1 MTMANHPFHPRVF
14 NGSADF
20 QRDDCPGPCH
30 PEEYLNRQPSYPEV
44 GQVTEDF
51 NQYSSGIPNAAEH
64 IFGPD
69 QSSSGTRDITE
80 EFFDFDLYSK
90 QDEVTVTTET
100 SIEGDSLVHSAPS
113 ATQDQYTRT
122 ALDHEPETTEGTI
135 IAAASS
141 PLAIPFLNQPTRGEY
156 LDPQRYPTS
165 EDIDIHLS
173 DPDSH
178 DVDETQASSRS
189 RLGKQAAKRE
199 RILSN
204 PEETARTRENK
215 ACLSCKIQ
223 KTRCKPESP
232 CPGCVDFSA
241 KVGSP
246 DTVCNRA
253 ILTMIRTKADWP
265 LTNQVLSQPKRE
277 QAWGNGKRTELLIS
291 HCTNADNALLLVHG
305 CEFIEQRPGP
315 CFYHMIG
322 IAPDEGPSDK
332 NLYDWGKR
340 DVEVHAD
347 TEENFPNC
355 LEKFLLLYEQMF
367 HQRYVANVK
376 GSAQTRPG
384 RFHKLMDNAQY
395 VACVAKIWTARRFSV
410 SGVPFGF
417 DPEPVSVFL
426 RQRAGKMI
434 GPIEGQIL
442 EQLKVFSNSK
452 ETKITTDLESTMG
465 SALVIAVWTALWQM
479 MLTYRSV
486 LNLTLPGTAFHEETN
501 KLFQSMVTIYSML
514 FRTAEVLRT
523 VEKAFESADAF
534 DNDQVRQAF
543 RKAWETR
550 FDFYCEVEKGSPSN
564 RQDALLKTHVI
575 TWEELILNRRETK
588 PARKGKAKVCE
599 KKQA

>member
-1 MTMANHPFHPRVF
+1 MANHPFHRRVF

-30 PEEYLNRQPSYPEV
+30 PGEYLNRQPSYPEV

-51 NQYSSGIPNAAEH
+51 NQYPLGIPNATEH
-64 IFGPD
+64 LFGLD

-80 EFFDFDLYSK
+80 EFFDWDLWSK

-100 SIEGDSLVHSAPS
+100 SIEGDSLVRSAPS
-113 ATQDQYTRT
+113 ATQDQDTRMT
-122 ALDHEPETTEGTI
+122 LDHESETTEGTVI
-135 IAAASS
+135 VATSS
-141 PLAIPFLNQPTRGEY
+141 PLAIPFLNQPTRGEN
-156 LDPQRYPTS
+156 LDPKRYPTS

-173 DPDSH
+173 EPDSH
-178 DVDETQASSRS
+178 DADETQASSRS
-189 RLGKQAAKRE
+189 RLGKQTAKRE

-204 PEETARTRENK
+204 PEETARTRENR

-223 KTRCKPESP
+223 KTR
-232 CPGCVDFSA
+232 
-241 KVGSP
+241 
-246 DTVCNRA
+246 
-253 ILTMIRTKADWP
+253 
-265 LTNQVLSQPKRE
+265 
-277 QAWGNGKRTELLIS
+277 AWGNAKRTALLIS
-291 HCTNADNALLLVHG
+291 HCTNAGNAILLVHG
-305 CEFIEQRPGP
+305 CEFIESGP
-315 CFYHMIG
+315 DLRSYYMVG

-332 NLYDWGKR
+332 DLYDWGKR
-340 DVEVHAD
+340 DVEAHAD

-376 GSAQTRPG
+376 SSDQTRPG
-384 RFHKLMDNAQY
+384 KFHKLMDNAQY
-395 VACVAKIWTARRFSV
+395 VACMARIWTARRFSV

-426 RQRAGKMI
+426 RQRAGKVI

-442 EQLKVFSNSK
+442 ELLKAFSTST
-452 ETKITTDLESTMG
+452 ETKITKAFSNSQETKITPDLESTMG

-486 LNLTLPGTAFHEETN
+486 LNLTPPGTAFHEETN
-501 KLFQSMVTIYSML
+501 ELFQSMVTIYSRL

-523 VEKAFESADAF
+523 VEKAFDSADAF
-534 DNDQVRQAF
+534 DNGQVRQAF
-543 RKAWETR
+543 RKAWGTR
-550 FDFYCEVEKGSPSN
+550 LDFYCELKNGPSSN
-564 RQDALLKTHVI
+564 SQDTLLKTHVV
-575 TWEELILNRRETK
+575 TWEELVLNRRSNEG
-588 PARKGKAKVCE
+588 KGKVCE